1 MDQVSSPR
9 LWAGALRGLTA
20 LVLFFLLAACNKTS
34 TPHAQSLDPK
44 ALLELRFVTPGQSPQ
59 VDLSPVKL
67 GNVGQANVDPIKV
80 VRLDDTHA
88 VLLTHARTGQD
99 CHACPGVMGAYFY
112 ERDAEGWRL
121 SKSLDALLATGVDDQ
136 LGTVTVTALE
146 GTHHAAT
153 IDWGSCWQGSCGTWL
168 EVMSLQP
175 NMAHAM
181 GSIATSADN
190 DGANGACSAL
200 DAKPANQSK
209 ATETDDEETPVDHQ
223 VCVQIDSKWHF
234 QGNRLL
240 IDFTGRVRE
249 EKNGELQPPRK
260 IQQRAVYE
268 VQADGLKLME
278 GENPV
283 PGF

>member
-9 LWAGALRGLTA
+9 LRAGALRGLTA
-20 LVLFFLLAACNKTS
+20 LVLLVLLAACNKTN

-67 GNVGQANVDPIKV
+67 GNVGQANVDPLKV
-80 VRLDDTHA
+80 VQLDDTHA

-112 ERDAEGWRL
+112 ERDTEGWRL
-121 SKSLDALLATGVDDQ
+121 SKILDALLATGVDDQ
-136 LGTVTVTALE
+136 LGSVAVTALE
-146 GTHHAAT
+146 GAHHAAT

-168 EVMSLQP
+168 EVVSLQP
-175 NMAHAM
+175 NMAQAL
-181 GSIATSADN
+181 GGIAISADN
-190 DGANGACSAL
+190 EGAYGACSAL
-200 DAKPANQSK
+200 DAKPASQSK
-209 ATETDDEETPVDHQ
+209 AAETDDEEMPVHSQ
-223 VCVQIDSKWHF
+223 VCYQIDSKWHF
-234 QGNRLL
+234 QGKRLL

-249 EKNGELQPPRK
+249 EKNSELQPLRK

-268 VQADGLKLME
+268 MQADALKLME

>member
-1 MDQVSSPR
+1 MDQVSSSR
-9 LWAGALRGLTA
+9 LRAGALRGLIVMA
-20 LVLFFLLAACNKTS
+20 LFVLLTACNQTN

-67 GNVGQANVDPIKV
+67 NNVGQANVVPIKV
-80 VRLDDTHA
+80 VQLDDTHA

-112 ERDAEGWRL
+112 ERDTEGWRL
-121 SKSLDALLATGVDDQ
+121 SKSLDALLATGVNDQ

-146 GTHHAAT
+146 GNHHAAM
-153 IDWGSCWQGSCGTWL
+153 IDWGSCWQGSCGTWM
-168 EVMSLQP
+168 EVVSLQP
-175 NMAHAM
+175 GMAQAI
-181 GSIATSADN
+181 GNIATSVDN
-190 DGANGACSAL
+190 EGAYGACSAL
-200 DAKPANQSK
+200 DSKPANKSN
-209 ATETDDEETPVDHQ
+209 ANETDDEERSIHDQ
-223 VCVQIDSKWHF
+223 VCFQIDSKWHF
-234 QGNRLL
+234 QGKRLL
-240 IDFTGRVRE
+240 MDFTGRVRE
-249 EKNGELQPPRK
+249 GKNGELQPPRN

>member
-9 LWAGALRGLTA
+9 HRAGALRGLTT
-20 LVLFFLLAACNKTS
+20 LVLLVLLAACNKTN

-67 GNVGQANVDPIKV
+67 GNIGQANVDPLKV
-80 VRLDDTHA
+80 VQLDDTHA

-112 ERDAEGWRL
+112 ERDTEGWRL

-136 LGTVTVTALE
+136 LGPVTVTALE
-146 GTHHAAT
+146 GAHHAAT

-168 EVMSLQP
+168 EVVSLQP
-175 NMAHAM
+175 NMAQAM

-200 DAKPANQSK
+200 DSKPVNKAN
-209 ATETDDEETPVDHQ
+209 DEETPVHHQ
-223 VCVQIDSKWHF
+223 VCNQIDSKWHF
-234 QGNRLL
+234 QGKRLL
-240 IDFTGRVRE
+240 IDFTGRLRE
-249 EKNGELQPPRK
+249 ETNGELQPPRK
-260 IQQRAVYE
+260 IQQHAVYE
-268 VQADGLKLME
+268 VQADGLKLIE
-278 GENPV
+278 GENPI